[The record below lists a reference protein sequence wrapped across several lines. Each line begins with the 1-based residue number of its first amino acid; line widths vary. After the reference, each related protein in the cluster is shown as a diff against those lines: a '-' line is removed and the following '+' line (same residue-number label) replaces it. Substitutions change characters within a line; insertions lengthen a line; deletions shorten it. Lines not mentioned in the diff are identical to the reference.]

1 MWIAKCLCCVQ
12 FLQIG
17 AGFET
22 PFPGSKDEPLE
33 LRPRLQQRKLIL
45 AEKYLEK
52 KTQSRTESPRKQPD
66 RKNHQKKKKK
76 LNFPQFLFFLCFFV
90 GVLFFVFYCCVF
102 VFFFF
107 WFSGLFFVCSGFVL

>member
-66 RKNHQKKKKK
+66 RKNHQKKKKTE
-76 LNFPQFLFFLCFFV
+76 FSSVFVFSVFFV

-102 VFFFF
+102 VFFLF

>member
-66 RKNHQKKKKK
+66 RKNHQKKKK
-76 LNFPQFLFFLCFFV
+76 N
-90 GVLFFVFYCCVF
+90 
-102 VFFFF
+102 
-107 WFSGLFFVCSGFVL
+107 